1 MTALDES
8 VRRIPTYEKKIQGK
22 LFIMSILCFMM
33 FQRLPEAKIA
43 RIKLTER
50 LNIMFCSTS
59 HRTVDSVI
67 ESSLRCPL
75 VLFRHVSNGLYWK
88 IKKNVVQRFCYQTH
102 TRRHSHRPIGFSVR
116 IYQVTGYLRF
126 SILIT
131 IFHLGCQHGHFR
143 GGAPPVPQQIEILHN
158 RLSVQTDVVPLKL
171 IGKIGCFFVYGWV
184 LLWFGLGCCD
194 VLFQVRMLV
203 KRW

>member
-1 MTALDES
+1 MKGVSIVVKRGKSRHLVTALDES

-22 LFIMSILCFMM
+22 LSIYIYIIMSILCFMM

-75 VLFRHVSNGLYWK
+75 VLFRHVSNGLFIIAW
-88 IKKNVVQRFCYQTH
+88 
-102 TRRHSHRPIGFSVR
+102 RR
-116 IYQVTGYLRF
+116 
-126 SILIT
+126 
-131 IFHLGCQHGHFR
+131 
-143 GGAPPVPQQIEILHN
+143 
-158 RLSVQTDVVPLKL
+158 
-171 IGKIGCFFVYGWV
+171 
-184 LLWFGLGCCD
+184 
-194 VLFQVRMLV
+194 
-203 KRW
+203 

>member
-1 MTALDES
+1 MKGVSIVVKRGKSRHLVTALDES

-75 VLFRHVSNGLYWK
+75 VLFRHVSNGLY
-88 IKKNVVQRFCYQTH
+88 
-102 TRRHSHRPIGFSVR
+102 
-116 IYQVTGYLRF
+116 
-126 SILIT
+126 
-131 IFHLGCQHGHFR
+131 
-143 GGAPPVPQQIEILHN
+143 
-158 RLSVQTDVVPLKL
+158 
-171 IGKIGCFFVYGWV
+171 
-184 LLWFGLGCCD
+184 
-194 VLFQVRMLV
+194 
-203 KRW
+203 